1 MGVTKLCNMSTLAS
15 FFYSL
20 GGGKLVP
27 LGVDGK
33 MEAPGAGLVLEL
45 VPNIQMNIILK
56 D

>member
-27 LGVDGK
+27 LGVDGN
-33 MEAPGAGLVLEL
+33 MGAPVGLVLEL